1 MASLKKPTSLGLVSI
16 SDMNNLKKTVIIL
29 MASLVVLF
37 ADVAPTPPII
47 PEVQA
52 VSSNEEIILMWDNKA
67 ESSIDPLTGYSDFE
81 GYRIYRSSDGG
92 QTWGKSWNRIYDF
105 SGNHVAWKPY
115 AQFDLIEESDSLHC
129 VYSNGYLGES
139 SELCYSNAIPY
150 NSLPDRLYDKD
161 DVIVDSVDVD
171 DPSTWLVKL
180 PNYVRGSCPIGQ
192 EHISHSSSFTH
203 ETDCYGGG
211 NITSF
216 DPMASWISLGDNDS
230 LKRSFVDT
238 DVLDGVQYTYVVT
251 AFDIGMVSF
260 KVEFLNTDNNAE
272 SDENYCNGDDSHC
285 SGMEC
290 CGDGGCCLNDNGQ
303 AVYDEGGG
311 FIYNKINCEEFHF
324 IWLPDSYVDEATCD
338 VAEYTWQ
345 PINHGYEDYSTKQN
359 CEDFNHEWVVVEY
372 YDEETCE
379 QVDLD
384 GDGLSDHQWKII
396 YFKPDTTWSSW
407 NPGHYVGLE
416 YGDDLW
422 GYPSF
427 ESPKLYESFTDYNV
441 NGICDDEPF
450 MDEDSSDT
458 NNNGICDEV
467 GDWSS
472 RCPDNANACK
482 NTVVVESGYKASN
495 VTYPADTPEID
506 FIEAD
511 TNKKTTNKGN
521 GSRVYNIVNEYDLT
535 DAVLRFEINA
545 GLDPESFGDSTG
557 SFATLNPSLY
567 IYEIISKSNMN
578 PKDTIDI
585 FIENIDS
592 VSLLTLLDLPG
603 ANDYSENGFVSI
615 PEYKVENFKLTYIDD
630 PLYANHFTD
639 WFDGIQFRFDN
650 GPNKINDA
658 LSLVEIKDIIYSD
671 TLMESMFSIKMK
683 YNAASDMPKRPMY
696 RYRVDLSTSVL
707 DTATYGQGR
716 KCDQYDG
723 YPENS
728 HTLLPF
734 KITNITNDTPVVLSH
749 SDDGIQSGGQD
760 YNEFDGGCTEAC
772 TPSQICVEGKCQYK
786 EGDDDCRWQR
796 NEVLQLTDI
805 VYSDENIEGV
815 EDILFDLKID
825 FDFISYALSYIPN
838 LFQSLADDSF
848 SWYPGFTYDP
858 LDVIYYDGMLYRAK
872 EAVSD
877 DIPPSYWYD
886 NDSDNINDN
895 IWEMLY
901 PWNDEDYIII
911 EPYGWYQDG
920 DAWVAD
926 LSIIGELD
934 DNEDDDLE
942 NVSVVPNPYIVSSD
956 YFNESPGN
964 HLMRFTRLP
973 TECTI
978 SIYTVSGEFVTR
990 LDHNDPFSGNEWW
1003 NITNGR
1009 GQALAPGLYIYVVE
1023 TPGGES
1029 KIGKF
1034 AIVR

>member
-1 MASLKKPTSLGLVSI
+1 MYTRESTKSTITFSLSY
-16 SDMNNLKKTVIIL
+16 NL
-29 MASLVVLF
+29 SG
-37 ADVAPTPPII
+37 
-47 PEVQA
+47 
-52 VSSNEEIILMWDNKA
+52 KA
-67 ESSIDPLTGYSDFE
+67 
-81 GYRIYRSSDGG
+81 
-92 QTWGKSWNRIYDF
+92 
-105 SGNHVAWKPY
+105 
-115 AQFDLIEESDSLHC
+115 
-129 VYSNGYLGES
+129 
-139 SELCYSNAIPY
+139 
-150 NSLPDRLYDKD
+150 LYDKENVSVD
-161 DVIVDSVDVD
+161 LVDS
-171 DPSTWLVKL
+171 LVYI
-180 PNYVRGSCPIGQ
+180 PNYIRGSCPIGQ
-192 EHISHSSSFTH
+192 EHISHPSSFTH

-238 DVLDGVQYTYVVT
+238 DVLDGVQYTYAVT
-251 AFDIGMVSF
+251 AFDIGMKSLN
-260 KVEFLNTDNNAE
+260 VEFISTASENSNDICEIEDYGVFDVEEKELLAIEGFCESLPSCTWSNNE
-272 SDENYCNGDDSHC
+272 CQYSDENYCNGDDSHC

-290 CGDGGCCLNDNGQ
+290 CSDGGCCVNDDGITNLNKFNCNLLSGIDNH
-303 AVYDEGGG
+303 V
-311 FIYNKINCEEFHF
+311 
-324 IWLPDSYVDEATCD
+324 WLPDTYINQTTCEEEGFNWLLD
-338 VAEYTWQ
+338 V
-345 PINHGYEDYSTKQN
+345 NHGFEDYSYREL
-359 CEDFNHEWVVVEY
+359 CEDAKHEWVVVEY

-482 NTVVVESGYKASN
+482 NAVVVESGYKASN

-506 FIEAD
+506 FIKAD
-511 TNKKTTNKGN
+511 TNKKTANKGN

-567 IYEIISKSNMN
+567 IYEIISKSNTN

-603 ANDYSENGFVSI
+603 ARDYSENGFVSI

-671 TLMESMFSIKMK
+671 TLMEPMFSIKMK
-683 YNAASDMPKRPMY
+683 YNSASDMPKRPMY

-858 LDVIYYDGMLYRAK
+858 LDVIYYEGMLYRAK